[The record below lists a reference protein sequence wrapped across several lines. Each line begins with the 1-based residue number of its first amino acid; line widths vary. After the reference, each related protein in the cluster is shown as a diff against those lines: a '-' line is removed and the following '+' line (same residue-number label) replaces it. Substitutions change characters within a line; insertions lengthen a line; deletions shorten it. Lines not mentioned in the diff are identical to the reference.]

1 MKGKNVM
8 LEKEFLVRL
17 IANSSVAGD
26 MESVTA
32 LTDMLNELEHPTVE
46 KKKRA
51 QPNKSG
57 YVQLDA
63 ETGKEVAR
71 FATIKEA
78 NAAMGKKPGA
88 SCISQACRNFKLG
101 KSNKAYGFAWVY
113 GEDYKG

>member
-1 MKGKNVM
+1 MNENLLIELIGCASQCGRTDLV
-8 LEKEFLVRL
+8 KELNGLLV
-17 IANSSVAGD
+17 
-26 MESVTA
+26 E
-32 LTDMLNELEHPTVE
+32 LNAPA
-46 KKKRA
+46 KKPRA
-51 QPNKSG
+51 AANKSG
-57 YVQLDA
+57 YIQLDT
-63 ETGKEVAR
+63 ETGKEIAR